1 MCRYNHRPFDLIT
14 HHVMLVRYSLILPI
28 RLGNSSRFVTSVFI
42 AKCHDEG
49 SVVSGGGVFFFTTG
63 LGLMILAS
71 FCSWTSDE
79 VVFLF
84 RTSGPSRSTTKPRSR
99 KLYIGL
105 ACHCAEISCRS
116 LAGGE
121 GVTGVRDAERQKGSV
136 EPPPLNSA
144 PECIYHVP
152 LLLMLTPLPEPHG
165 APIPSESRFPG
176 VARKI
181 SPGKLHRLVIVL
193 GMNWAPKQI
202 WK

>member
-63 LGLMILAS
+63 LGLMIIAS

-105 ACHCAEISCRS
+105 ACHCAKLSCRF

-121 GVTGVRDAERQKGSV
+121 CVTGV
-136 EPPPLNSA
+136 
-144 PECIYHVP
+144 
-152 LLLMLTPLPEPHG
+152 
-165 APIPSESRFPG
+165 SRGPDG
-176 VARKI
+176 GNRT
-181 SPGKLHRLVIVL
+181 IVL
-193 GMNWAPKQI
+193 ELRPRMSISCSFSSYVDSSSWTTRSSSNFPCSSSQRNLYRLTS
-202 WK
+202 